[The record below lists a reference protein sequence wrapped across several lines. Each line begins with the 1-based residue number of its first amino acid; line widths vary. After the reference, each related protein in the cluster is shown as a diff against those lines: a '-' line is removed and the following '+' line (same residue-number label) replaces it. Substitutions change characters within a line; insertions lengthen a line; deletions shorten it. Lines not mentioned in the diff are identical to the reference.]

1 MAEEPR
7 EMIEDTCTY
16 PPLPDYV
23 EHMGGHAGP
32 AVGIIDDFVQAIL
45 DGTTAPIGP
54 ILAAHMTL
62 PGICAVQSIHSGQ
75 RVEIPDPQAW
85 IDA

>member
-1 MAEEPR
+1 MPAQ
-7 EMIEDTCTY
+7 
-16 PPLPDYV
+16 PL
-23 EHMGGHAGP
+23 A
-32 AVGIIDDFVQAIL
+32 IIADFVQAIL

-62 PGICAVQSIHSGQ
+62 PGVCAVQSIQSGR

-85 IDA
+85 TDD